1 LRLRYSRSSLLVVGF
16 QAANPHS
23 YVAEAIARIGES
35 GSGGGGISWDAYY
48 LYGRDATWKVEP
60 ESLASSGGSVIGS
73 SSDLA
78 AAFASIVQIT

>member
-1 LRLRYSRSSLLVVGF
+1 MSRWLAVAVLAILLLVVGF

-48 LYGRDATWKVEP
+48 LYGRDATWKV
-60 ESLASSGGSVIGS
+60 SSRSRSRAPAG
-73 SSDLA
+73 A
-78 AAFASIVQIT
+78 